1 MDGRPGINSRM
12 KTTFRQFLTE
22 SRIQIPAT
30 THREAMRIVA
40 AAYFS
45 DLQRRMR
52 IEGDEPTPE
61 FERALQDAQSRY
73 GDFQLHNLTRDNPA
87 LQGQVVFNTKELP
100 ERYRKNLSKDFA
112 VVVSAGPRGAKGD
125 SGSFQPAKRG
135 QNAIIR
141 INTMSGGSPD
151 SAMYNPKLIAQQL
164 DYLDSTLDHELQ
176 HMVQDTALKRLHP
189 SQGGNDETR
198 KAGAADDDVY
208 YNSNEEYLP
217 QITTAAATF
226 RKHMQG
232 VQDREQIKDAFLDSV
247 DPRRGGNTFPFF
259 ASLFKSNT
267 AQWKKAVKELHR
279 LVQSRM

>member
-125 SGSFQPAKRG
+125 SGSFQPASRG

-151 SAMYNPKLIAQQL
+151 SAMYNPKLIPQQL
-164 DYLDSTLDHELQ
+164 DYLDATLDHELQ
-176 HMVQDTALKRLHP
+176 HMVQDTALKRLHH

-198 KAGAADDDVY
+198 RAGESDDDVY
-208 YNSNEEYLP
+208 YTSNEEYLP

-226 RKHMQG
+226 QKHMRG
-232 VQDREQIKDAFLDSV
+232 EKDHEKIRTAFYDAV
-247 DPRRGGNTFPFF
+247 DPRRDAGAYPFF
-259 ASLFKSNT
+259 ASVFKKNP
-267 AQWKKAVKELHR
+267 AQWKKAVKEFHR